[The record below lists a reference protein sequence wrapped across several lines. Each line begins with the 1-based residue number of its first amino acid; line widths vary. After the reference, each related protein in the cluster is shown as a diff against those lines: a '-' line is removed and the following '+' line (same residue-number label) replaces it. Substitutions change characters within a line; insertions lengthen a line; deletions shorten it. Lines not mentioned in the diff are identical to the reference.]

1 MLKGQTALVTGA
13 NSGIGRAIAIALGK
27 AGANVDGQL
36 RDASPKMP
44 KQSRRNSRATGKR
57 AMTAHADVADEAQVQ
72 AMFAAAVR
80 EFGTVD
86 ILVSNAGMERNAPFH
101 EMTVAQW
108 DAVMNVNLR
117 GAFLCAREA
126 VREFLRR
133 GVRPDVS
140 VAAGKIIFISSV
152 HEVIPWAGHVNY
164 AASKG
169 GLMLLMK
176 SLAQEVAEKR
186 IRVNSIAPGAIRT
199 PINTAAWST
208 PEAYAELMK
217 LVPYKRIGEVEEIG
231 TGRGL
236 ARLRLHRLSR
246 GNDAVHR
253 RRHDTLSWFRDGRLR
268 PSSCPQ
274 YGCFR
279 RKDRS
284 IVSSMSHSRSWRAA
298 IAALGLLPL
307 SALCDDPPNVLSDAL
322 YIAVGT
328 FVVNTDTTLR
338 LDGDAGEQGKPIDW
352 EKNFGEG
359 DVNRFRLDGY
369 WRFADRHKVRAM
381 VFSSSRSG
389 SRTLADDIEW
399 GGETF
404 QTNATINGK
413 VKFSIYE
420 LAYEYAFMR
429 RENYEVAASFGLH
442 YADYEAT
449 LEGTATATGTG
460 GPVTG
465 RREKSGSVGAPL
477 PVFGLRGTWLLGQ
490 TFSIDLSGQFFSLT
504 YGDIEG
510 DIQDYRLLLNWQPK
524 SWLGLGIGYDHFA
537 VDVDVSSDN
546 FRGKMNW
553 AYDGPMI
560 FYGVSF

>member
-1 MLKGQTALVTGA
+1 
-13 NSGIGRAIAIALGK
+13 
-27 AGANVDGQL
+27 
-36 RDASPKMP
+36 
-44 KQSRRNSRATGKR
+44 
-57 AMTAHADVADEAQVQ
+57 
-72 AMFAAAVR
+72 
-80 EFGTVD
+80 
-86 ILVSNAGMERNAPFH
+86 
-101 EMTVAQW
+101 
-108 DAVMNVNLR
+108 
-117 GAFLCAREA
+117 
-126 VREFLRR
+126 
-133 GVRPDVS
+133 
-140 VAAGKIIFISSV
+140 
-152 HEVIPWAGHVNY
+152 
-164 AASKG
+164 
-169 GLMLLMK
+169 
-176 SLAQEVAEKR
+176 
-186 IRVNSIAPGAIRT
+186 
-199 PINTAAWST
+199 
-208 PEAYAELMK
+208 
-217 LVPYKRIGEVEEIG
+217 
-231 TGRGL
+231 
-236 ARLRLHRLSR
+236 
-246 GNDAVHR
+246 
-253 RRHDTLSWFRDGRLR
+253 
-268 PSSCPQ
+268 
-274 YGCFR
+274 
-279 RKDRS
+279 
-284 IVSSMSHSRSWRAA
+284 MSHSQSWRT
-298 IAALGLLPL
+298 ALAGLALVPLPAL
-307 SALCDDPPNVLSDAL
+307 SDAPNVLSDAF

-389 SRTLADDIEW
+389 SRTFADDVDW

-404 QTNATINGK
+404 QANATIDGK

-429 RENYEVAASFGLH
+429 RENYELAASFGLH

-449 LEGTATATGTG
+449 LEANATATGTG
-460 GPVTG
+460 GSANG
-465 RREKSGSVGAPL
+465 RIEKSGSVGAPL

-524 SWLGLGIGYDHFA
+524 SWLGLGIGYDHFS
-537 VDVDVSSDN
+537 VDVDVSGDN